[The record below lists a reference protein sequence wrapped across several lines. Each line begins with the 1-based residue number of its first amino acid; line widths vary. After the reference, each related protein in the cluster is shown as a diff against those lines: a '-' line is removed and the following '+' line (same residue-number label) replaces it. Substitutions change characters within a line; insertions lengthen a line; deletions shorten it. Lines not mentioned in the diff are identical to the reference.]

1 MDIRK
6 GDMIQFRMGDTYAY
20 GKVDSVARTNDGE
33 VIAYYV
39 IPVDGG
45 ENVWVDFEDAV
56 SYAALR
62 AAFGPIPSVEKALS

>member
-6 GDMIQFRMGDTYAY
+6 SDMIQFRMGDTYAY
-20 GKVDSVARTNDGE
+20 GKVDSIARTNDGE

-45 ENVWVDFEDAV
+45 ENMWVDCDDAV
-56 SYAALR
+56 SYTALR
-62 AAFGPIPSVEKALS
+62 AAFGPIPSVEKAL

>member
-6 GDMIQFRMGDTYAY
+6 SDMIQFRMGDTYAY
-20 GKVDSVARTNDGE
+20 GKVDSIARTNDGE

-45 ENVWVDFEDAV
+45 ENMWVDCEDAV
-56 SYAALR
+56 SYTALR
-62 AAFGPIPSVEKALS
+62 AAFGPIPSVEKAL